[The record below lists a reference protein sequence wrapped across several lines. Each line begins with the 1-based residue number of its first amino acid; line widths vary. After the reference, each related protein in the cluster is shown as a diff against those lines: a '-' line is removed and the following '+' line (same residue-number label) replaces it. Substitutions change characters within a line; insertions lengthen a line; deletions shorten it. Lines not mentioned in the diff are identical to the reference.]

1 MAKANRLMLSILALT
16 AISLSQDVRASVLEP
31 SANETSTTDS
41 RLTTETTKSVETPKM
56 QLAIEKS
63 DLKDKSE
70 PSASSL
76 PNAEA
81 SKKTNEKPLA
91 VDSSLPAVEN
101 QATSNKTSQ
110 TSAGEQSKETETLH
124 KDGFRLLKLHEYAKA
139 LEAFNQ
145 SAREHPD
152 SAEPHFG
159 RAKALFGLGRRAE
172 AMKELKVCLLLDPS
186 GAMSEKCKK
195 EIDRATSRPPDL
207 SNPQTITS
215 SDVEKSA
222 TKITN
227 QAADQI
233 RLIQKQASSRLTSS
247 PFRSNS
253 DYTVSTPYSPPYSR
267 FSPRSSRHKSS
278 RREDDYRARAAAE
291 DARLRSQAIRDAA
304 MGLSTA
310 MATKPSESSG
320 VYLTPHNTNLFVRN
334 YVTFD
339 PVRPVPPQELTATQ
353 HRLEEVH
360 SKTKGRTQTIIKP
373 KSNPPPFSRAPQLDR
388 TRAKAK

>member
-1 MAKANRLMLSILALT
+1 MLSMMALT
-16 AISLSQDVRASVLEP
+16 AISLSQNVHAIPLE
-31 SANETSTTDS
+31 SSENEKSTANS
-41 RLTTETTKSVETPKM
+41 RLITEASKPSLQTPKL
-56 QLAIEKS
+56 QSEIEKS
-63 DLKDKSE
+63 DINGE
-70 PSASSL
+70 PPDTAS
-76 PNAEA
+76 PKEA
-81 SKKTNEKPLA
+81 SIKPTEKTLA
-91 VDSSLPAVEN
+91 IDSSAQTVEN
-101 QATSNKTSQ
+101 QATSNKTRR
-110 TSAGEQSKETETLH
+110 EQFKETEAQ
-124 KDGFRLLKLHEYAKA
+124 DGFRLLQLHQYAKA

-145 SAREHPD
+145 SARERPD

-159 RAKALFGLGRRAE
+159 RAKALFGLGRRTE
-172 AMKELKVCLLLDPS
+172 AIKELKVCLLLDPS

-215 SDVEKSA
+215 GDVEKSA

-233 RLIQKQASSRLTSS
+233 RLIQKQASAHLSSS

-253 DYTVSTPYSPPYSR
+253 NYTFSTPYSPPFSR
-267 FSPRSSRHKSS
+267 FSPRSSPPKGS
-278 RREDDYRARAAAE
+278 RKGEDFRARAAAE

-320 VYLTPHNTNLFVRN
+320 IYLTPHNTNLFVRN

-339 PVRPVPPQELTATQ
+339 PVRPAPPQELTATQ
-353 HRLEEVH
+353 HRLEAVG

-373 KSNPPPFSRAPQLDR
+373 HSNPPPFSRAPQLDR
-388 TRAKAK
+388 TRARAK